1 MRWCD
6 GVLWS
11 ILLNCRFSLNFVFC
25 WLRESSSKHRKNLV
39 SFSYQRLTCGWP
51 RTLRRSEPP
60 LSQKER
66 RRSKIGEGMARGAQK
81 RRKENNF
88 CFNFSINFHSFVSS
102 PFGSSARCRVR
113 SRCLCCRSSIA
124 EISQRERKNIFQF
137 NKTGA
142 HTAAAYYAHTKLY
155 ILWRASCALNQVQ
168 WTFFPRPDDDDDDNA
183 RWDDVKNLNIMRHD
197 DFFPWEKRRNGP
209 RGLVWTSQAWC
220 CNMSKWEIYS
230 SHPSRCFAATSSA
243 SRNDI
248 KLYLAH
254 FSHRASH
261 LPALD
266 FPHLVRV
273 VMDESLKMIER
284 AQTRKK
290 RSFWVMTHA

>member
-1 MRWCD
+1 
-6 GVLWS
+6 
-11 ILLNCRFSLNFVFC
+11 
-25 WLRESSSKHRKNLV
+25 
-39 SFSYQRLTCGWP
+39 
-51 RTLRRSEPP
+51 
-60 LSQKER
+60 
-66 RRSKIGEGMARGAQK
+66 MARGAQK

-124 EISQRERKNIFQF
+124 EISFGERENIFQF

-168 WTFFPRPDDDDDDNA
+168 WTFLPRPDDDDDDA

-209 RGLVWTSQAWC
+209 RGLVWTSRACC

-230 SHPSRCFAATSSA
+230 SHPSRCSATSSA

-266 FPHLVRV
+266 FPHLVRA

-290 RSFWVMTHA
+290 EKFLSNDPRLIMIYACIRTPMLRAQWNRSRILNYTYDIFIYTPNGVWEIFRGFIIVLWEHFHPI